1 MKTENQTPTFVM
13 HGARDAIVS
22 GMTHIERQVEEL
34 EKAVVENP
42 GLAFDLARTLVE
54 CTCRTI
60 LKEREIEYS
69 HRDNLPKLFGKVK
82 DNLPVLPPKSS
93 HASEVGRSIK
103 QTLNGLQTAIQGI
116 CELRNSCGF
125 ACHGSESAR
134 PEMEDI
140 QALMA
145 AETADTIIGFL
156 YRMHIQDRTTEPLV
170 YEANLDFN
178 NSLDAEHDGI
188 WISGSEFRPSE
199 VLFTMEPETY
209 RIYLA
214 DFNSESDALS
224 INANG
229 DTG

>member
-1 MKTENQTPTFVM
+1 LTENQTSTFVM
-13 HGARDAIVS
+13 HGARDAIAS
-22 GMTHIERQVEEL
+22 GMTHMEKQVEEL
-34 EKAVVENP
+34 EKAVIDNP

-60 LKEREIEYS
+60 LKEREIEYT
-69 HRDNLPKLFGKVK
+69 HRDDLPKLFGKVK
-82 DNLPVLPPKSS
+82 DNLPVLPVESSNASDVGKSL
-93 HASEVGRSIK
+93 R
-103 QTLNGLQTAIQGI
+103 QTLSGLSTAIQGI

-134 PEMEDI
+134 PLMEDA
-140 QALMA
+140 QALMV

-170 YEANLDFN
+170 YEKNQDFN
-178 NSLDAEHDGI
+178 NSLDAEYEDGI

-199 VLFTMEPETY
+199 VLFTMEPATY

-214 DFNSESDALS
+214 EFNSESDTLS
-224 INANG
+224 TNEDG
-229 DTG
+229 DTS